1 MPLGEMKW
9 RASRGL
15 TFGARESKAPS
26 GLNPGRD
33 SPGRLPQERWDEAGV
48 REESGPGRTEREDG
62 CLGFRITANHCDIE
76 MFTGCG
82 GISCELMIFN
92 IIIFAL

>member
-1 MPLGEMKW
+1 M
-9 RASRGL
+9 
-15 TFGARESKAPS
+15 
-26 GLNPGRD
+26 
-33 SPGRLPQERWDEAGV
+33 